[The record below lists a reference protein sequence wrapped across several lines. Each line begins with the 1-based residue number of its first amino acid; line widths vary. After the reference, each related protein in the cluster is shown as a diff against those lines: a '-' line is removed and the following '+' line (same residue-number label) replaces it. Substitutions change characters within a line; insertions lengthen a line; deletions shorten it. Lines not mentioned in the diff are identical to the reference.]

1 MLECNGHVDLSAALG
16 VAAIPERDASRDC
29 VLDCASHWRGG
40 AVVGGDTSAHAM
52 VNCTRRAEE
61 REAGFQIFYYPNKK
75 LIQWLLD
82 PDLGSGIIMG
92 MNFWFEWAVES
103 SFVLESIL
111 MSFFRGL
118 DFIPGN

>member
-52 VNCTRRAEE
+52 LKTAKDAEE
-61 REAGFQIFYYPNKK
+61 RVAREQDFNFFFPQIKNY
-75 LIQWLLD
+75 
-82 PDLGSGIIMG
+82 
-92 MNFWFEWAVES
+92 
-103 SFVLESIL
+103 
-111 MSFFRGL
+111 
-118 DFIPGN
+118 

>member
-52 VNCTRRAEE
+52 VNWYERRKGGW
-61 REAGFQIFYYPNKK
+61 EAGFQIF
-75 LIQWLLD
+75 LL
-82 PDLGSGIIMG
+82 PK
-92 MNFWFEWAVES
+92 
-103 SFVLESIL
+103 
-111 MSFFRGL
+111 
-118 DFIPGN
+118 

>member
-52 VNCTRRAEE
+52 LKTANDAEE
-61 REAGFQIFYYPNKK
+61 RVGSRISILISFFPNKK
-75 LIQWLLD
+75 L
-82 PDLGSGIIMG
+82 
-92 MNFWFEWAVES
+92 A
-103 SFVLESIL
+103 
-111 MSFFRGL
+111 
-118 DFIPGN
+118 